1 MGNNMTPHK
10 SGWLKEYL
18 ELRRD
23 LLWDL
28 TSERTHKQSH
38 PEYTLYRVIQPTGL
52 MYGQSIGEVGT
63 LEVDK
68 WNEKDRLK
76 ILLAES
82 LISSAL
88 LFHDKPVTTT
98 EDLSKVFMKTLDSI
112 SHFYTN
118 IFPELSIATKTIFGR
133 KKSTMEIV
141 EKILEKRIE
150 STHQTKSTDFWSH
163 FFNNTL
169 LFLDIFIYGQWIH
182 TNADK
187 IVADF
192 FRYERDELRF
202 SVIKIIAAAAHANRQ
217 IAPEEKKLFEYFL
230 ESTQM
235 EGERKNEALKI
246 FADGIAV
253 EDINLPSENS
263 WILKKFFL
271 EIAILTLWA
280 DQKVEPAELNF
291 LKQFSHYIGFADD
304 DLENSIM
311 AIEAFVLEHWNHL
324 EHLQSKEEVHQV
336 SDLFVKRVSR
346 VAERNKSTLIKEMQ
360 ANEDVMNLLRK
371 ASANELDLHEKERMR
386 IQLIDMLNKVPT
398 LTLIALPQ
406 RYLTLPLLLK
416 ILPRNIFA
424 EGIMKTKDQ
433 AS

>member
-1 MGNNMTPHK
+1 MTPNK
-10 SGWLKEYL
+10 TGWLKEYL

-23 LLWDL
+23 LLLDL
-28 TSERTHKQSH
+28 TSERTHRQSH
-38 PEYTLYRVIQPTGL
+38 PEYTLYKVIQPTGL
-52 MYGQSIGEVGT
+52 MYGQAVGDVGEIAV
-63 LEVDK
+63 EQ

-88 LFHDKPVTTT
+88 LFHDKPVATVD
-98 EDLSKVFMKTLDSI
+98 DLSKVFMKTLESI
-112 SHFYTN
+112 GHFYTH
-118 IFPELSIATKTIFGR
+118 IFPELAIPTKTIFGR
-133 KKSTMEIV
+133 KKSPLELV
-141 EKILEKRIE
+141 EKILEKRIDAAHLPA
-150 STHQTKSTDFWSH
+150 TNFWLQ

-202 SVIKIIAAAAHANRQ
+202 SVVKVIAAAAHANRE
-217 IAPEEKKLFEYFL
+217 IAHEEKMLFEYFL
-230 ESTQM
+230 DSTQM
-235 EGERKNEALKI
+235 EGMRKQEALKI
-246 FADGIAV
+246 FAEGIAI
-253 EDINLPSENS
+253 EDINLPTENS

-271 EIAILTLWA
+271 EIGILTLWA
-280 DQKVEPAELNF
+280 DRKVEPLELNF
-291 LKQFSHYIGFADD
+291 LKQFCHYIGFTDE
-304 DLENSIM
+304 DLENSMI
-311 AIEAFVLEHWNHL
+311 AIEAFVLEHWHQL
-324 EHLQSKEEVHQV
+324 ENLQRKEEIQQV

-346 VAERNKSTLIKEMQ
+346 IAERNKSTLIKEMQ
-360 ANEDVMNLLRK
+360 ANEAVMNLLRK
-371 ASANELDLHEKERMR
+371 ASANELDLEEKERMR
-386 IQLIDMLNKVPT
+386 LELIYMLNKVPT

-424 EGIMKTKDQ
+424 EGIMKPREE
-433 AS
+433 

>member
-1 MGNNMTPHK
+1 MGNTMTPHK
-10 SGWLKEYL
+10 TGWLKDYL

-52 MYGQSIGEVGT
+52 MYGQSIGEVGV
-63 LEVDK
+63 LEVEQ

-88 LFHDKPVTTT
+88 LFHDKPVSTA

-112 SHFYTN
+112 GNFYTN
-118 IFPELSIATKTIFGR
+118 IFPELSIPTKTIFGR
-133 KKSTMEIV
+133 KKSPLEVV

-150 STHQTKSTDFWSH
+150 SAHDKATDFWSQ

-202 SVIKIIAAAAHANRQ
+202 SVVKVIAAAAHANRQ
-217 IAPEEKKLFEYFL
+217 IAHEEKMLFEYFL

-235 EGERKNEALKI
+235 EGERKNEARRI
-246 FADGIAV
+246 FEEGIAI

-280 DQKVEPAELNF
+280 DQRVEPSELNF
-291 LKQFSHYIGFADD
+291 LKQFCHYIGFSDE

-311 AIEAFVLEHWNHL
+311 AIEAFVLEHWNYL
-324 EHLQSKEEVHQV
+324 GHLQRKEEVQQV
-336 SDLFVKRVSR
+336 SDLFVKRVSK
-346 VAERNKSTLIKEMQ
+346 VAERNKSTLIREMQ

-371 ASANELDLHEKERMR
+371 ASANELDLQEKERMR

-424 EGIMKTKDQ
+424 EGVMKSKE
-433 AS
+433 